1 MGEGEEHTEA
11 GGAWECGACTTKND
25 ADKTQC
31 TMCATSIGNKVN
43 AEAGT
48 GAGAG
53 ASDNQDGKEGQDGTD
68 GTESNMDSRDSVFI
82 DTVSQKVMDVA
93 WVSSVLVADQDDKIE
108 AALSRGMPAV
118 STGEGGATSA
128 LLSFPVDGPETSEDG
143 QGAGRGAG
151 MQEGELTAKQTT
163 VSRILRRVAHALPAC
178 PRFSRVIEK
187 RLVLLHCVDKILSES
202 TAAAGAKRNA
212 KRVSEGGKGGEDK
225 GGKGNKGV
233 DAGVA
238 TNLGSTLLGPLWLED
253 ESAGAKLDLIDTFG
267 DLPGDLEQYEGDAG
281 GSGGGWTCG
290 TCEER
295 NDVSTSEC
303 DVCSGPRPPVPDD
316 TLALFDAALDA
327 AFDTA
332 ESADNRR
339 AWAEATEEATKEAT
353 KEVSKEAVSQA
364 DGATEVGE
372 GGDVGDVETVLEV
385 PEAVFGERVGKRA
398 AHVLATR
405 KLRTYHTLLLHVLG
419 ERVKAEHDHAAERA
433 AKTLAAAK
441 GGSVGAENGSK
452 PTMQMDEGKGRVEFV
467 DFVSS
472 VEVPDVA
479 CCVVLLNAFTA
490 LTSRSIVT
498 LKAATRDVEAGATSA
513 QIAMDALGSGPV
525 RDVLPHLATILHA
538 HSDNLW
544 FASRALPLVS
554 DALKALRRFL
564 AAAGD
569 SVVQGTPS
577 IGQEVVIEGPKVK
590 GEEGGEGKQEE
601 GGEEKTV
608 EKEGAKGAMGEE
620 GGDGGKDGDTGTSEG
635 GEGNKGAAVAVDE
648 AAEASAAV
656 IEEME
661 KTLAEL
667 NTEIELL
674 GQGGV
679 DASQE
684 EEYARLEADRNDQ
697 MEVMAMLRAANA
709 PPESKEDA
717 DSKAAQ
723 EDADAAMAAALAG
736 EGRGG
741 GGGGGGMSAAE
752 AAEMQVMQAL
762 LARRHEVDTLD
773 LVPWPCDLQQTLSSL
788 GGRMAAALVAG
799 TPESSCE
806 EELAPWLKSVLFAG
820 GIDDKLDALVGSTHA
835 VQGPPA
841 VLLLAGVAGGAAANA
856 NEQMK
861 VEAIDSDGVAT
872 DGVAIAG
879 GGGADTEAGGDDG
892 EEEETVDFCLR
903 VAGTAENLWDLVS
916 GWLAPQA
923 DDSQEKMLKKVKR
936 ATTYPAVER
945 VYAAALLR
953 HSNLVPEAQA
963 AVVLLEN
970 GDAGGQPPAATA
982 EMKELWKTVIGLR
995 QYMRRYVSQ
1004 SFLNFKSILQISA
1017 YFSSVHAIDTGSSN
1031 LKRM

>member
-1 MGEGEEHTEA
+1 M
-11 GGAWECGACTTKND
+11 
-25 ADKTQC
+25 
-31 TMCATSIGNKVN
+31 
-43 AEAGT
+43 AGT

-53 ASDNQDGKEGQDGTD
+53 ASDNKDGKEGQDGK
-68 GTESNMDSRDSVFI
+68 DSRDSVFI

-93 WVSSVLVADQDDKIE
+93 WVSSVLIADQDDKIE
-108 AALSRGMPAV
+108 AALSRGMPTV
-118 STGEGGATSA
+118 STGKGGATSA

-143 QGAGRGAG
+143 RGAGRGAD

-212 KRVSEGGKGGEDK
+212 KRVSEGGKGEKDK
-225 GGKGNKGV
+225 GGNGNKGV
-233 DAGVA
+233 DAGVVM
-238 TNLGSTLLGPLWLED
+238 NLGSTLLGPLWPED

-281 GSGGGWTCG
+281 GSGDGWTCG

-295 NDVSTSEC
+295 NDVSASEC
-303 DVCSGPRPPVPDD
+303 DVCSEPRPPVPDD

-332 ESADNRR
+332 ESADNHR

-353 KEVSKEAVSQA
+353 KEVSKKAVSQA
-364 DGATEVGE
+364 EGTTEV
-372 GGDVGDVETVLEV
+372 GDVGDVETVLEV
-385 PEAVFGERVGKRA
+385 PEVPEAVFEERVRKRA

-441 GGSVGAENGSK
+441 GGGVDVGKGSEQ
-452 PTMQMDEGKGRVEFV
+452 TMQMDEGEGEGRVEFV

-498 LKAATRDVEAGATSA
+498 LKTATRDVEAGTTSA

-601 GGEEKTV
+601 GGEEKTG
-608 EKEGAKGAMGEE
+608 EKEGAKGTTGEE
-620 GGDGGKDGDTGTSEG
+620 GGDAGKEGDTGTSEG
-635 GEGNKGAAVAVDE
+635 GEGNEGAAVAVDE

-667 NTEIELL
+667 NMEIELL
-674 GQGGV
+674 GQGGG

-717 DSKAAQ
+717 DAKAAQ

-741 GGGGGGMSAAE
+741 GGGGGMSVAE

-799 TPESSCE
+799 TPESTCE

-872 DGVAIAG
+872 DGVAIEG
-879 GGGADTEAGGDDG
+879 GGGADTEAGGGDG
-892 EEEETVDFCLR
+892 EDEETVDFCLR
-903 VAGTAENLWDLVS
+903 VAGTAENLWDLIS

-923 DDSQEKMLKKVKR
+923 DDSQEKMLKKMKR
-936 ATTYPAVER
+936 ATTFPAVER

-970 GDAGGQPPAATA
+970 GDAGAEPPAATA
-982 EMKELWKTVIGLR
+982 EMKELWKTVVGLR
-995 QYMRRYVSQ
+995 QYMRRYVSP
-1004 SFLNFKSILQISA
+1004 SFFKLQNILQISA
-1017 YFSSVHAIDTGSSN
+1017 YFFRCARDKC
-1031 LKRM
+1031 LYFY